1 MSVLEMVR
9 EVEASR
15 GEEPDEAGRAR
26 RAEEMRD
33 VRERLKHDL
42 IGRLGLST
50 VASMLAESDEAR
62 ARSELAVALEAVI
75 NTSGY
80 EDVPS
85 VSRAELVRQVVEEV
99 CGLGPI
105 QGLLDDPE
113 VTEVMVNGCDALF
126 YEKGGELLQADAA
139 FDSPEQIA
147 IAIDRILAPLGRR
160 LDRSSP
166 VVNARLANGD
176 RVNAV
181 ARPVAIDGPAV
192 TIRKFTDSIRS
203 LQTLVE
209 LGALPEWYAQL
220 LRWAVVCR
228 QGIAVSGGTGS
239 GKTTL
244 LNALS
249 CEIPAGE
256 RIVTIEDSAELRF
269 DAHPNVVRLEA
280 QDASIEGVGAVT
292 IRQLVKNALRM
303 RPDRIVVG
311 EVRGEECVD
320 MLQAM
325 NTGHDGSLTTL
336 HAGTPDETVL
346 RLVLMARFGM
356 DLPADI
362 IKEQVATALDLIV
375 MSARLKD
382 GSRAITTLAGVS
394 RAEDG
399 GVELTELVRFDLG
412 RREWRLVE
420 EPGFIERALAC
431 GLLDRGEVDE
441 WRSRCSSR

>member
-9 EVEASR
+9 EAEAFSGR
-15 GEEPDEAGRAR
+15 EVGEVDKKR
-26 RAEEMRD
+26 RAEEMRALRD
-33 VRERLKHDL
+33 RLKQDL
-42 IGRLGLST
+42 IGRLGLAT
-50 VASMLAESDEAR
+50 VATMLGEGDDAR
-62 ARSELAVALEAVI
+62 ARSELSVALDSI
-75 NTSGY
+75 LNTSGY
-80 EDVPS
+80 EDVGS
-85 VSRAELVRQVVEEV
+85 ELREKVTRQVVDEV

-113 VTEVMVNGCDALF
+113 VTEVMVNGCESLF
-126 YEKGGELLQADAA
+126 YEKGGELLEADVS
-139 FDSPEQIA
+139 FDSPEQIT

-181 ARPVAIDGPAV
+181 ARPVAVDGPSV

-203 LQTLVE
+203 LDTLVE
-209 LGALPEWYAQL
+209 LGALPVWYAQL

-249 CEIPAGE
+249 CEIPVGE

-269 DAHPNVVRLEA
+269 DVHPNVVRLEA
-280 QDASIEGVGAVT
+280 QDASIEGRGRVT
-292 IRQLVKNALRM
+292 IRELVKNALRM

-311 EVRGEECVD
+311 EVRGEECID

-336 HAGTPDETVL
+336 HAGTPEETVT

-356 DLPADI
+356 DLPPDI
-362 IKEQVATALDLIV
+362 IREQVATALDLIV
-375 MSARLKD
+375 MTHRLPGGERRVGGLTCVSLSDD
-382 GSRAITTLAGVS
+382 GRVGLRECVHYDDVS
-394 RAEDG
+394 DAWEM
-399 GVELTELVRFDLG
+399 
-412 RREWRLVE
+412 VE
-420 EPGFIERALAC
+420 EPPFVSEGVRTGVI
-431 GLLDRGEVDE
+431 
-441 WRSRCSSR
+441 SRQEADAWLPS